1 MGWLGLSAYLLLAP
15 VSSFSENGFFK
26 RLLGQLGLK
35 GMTQDLPVDKVV
47 HFIIFL
53 VLVFLWQWALSAL
66 PLSINKKRLW
76 TLLNIVCWCAMG
88 IATEYIQESMQ
99 LGRQFDYTDM
109 IANTAGCIL
118 GGWLAKKLTP
128 VETGVATKTNCL

>member
-1 MGWLGLSAYLLLAP
+1 MGWLSFSAYLLLAP
-15 VSSFSENGFFK
+15 ASSISENGFFK

-35 GMTQDLPVDKVV
+35 EMTKDLPVDKGV
-47 HFIIFL
+47 HFIIFMVL
-53 VLVFLWQWALSAL
+53 VLLWQRTLSAL
-66 PLSINKKRLW
+66 PLSENKKGRW
-76 TLLNIVCWCAMG
+76 ILLNIGFWCAIG
-88 IATEYIQESMQ
+88 IATEYLQEFMQ

-109 IANTAGCIL
+109 IANAAGCIL